1 MAILIQCLHGVAV
14 TQTSGILIAF
24 GGALIIATGEASVK
38 VSDHTGS
45 IIGLTFALA
54 AVGARSVKIVIMDV
68 LLAPK
73 ALFVGQGVLGK
84 PTRRTDAQVHLNL
97 FSTWTQE

>member
-54 AVGARSVKIVIMDV
+54 AVGARSMKIVIMDV

-84 PTRRTDAQVHLNL
+84 PTRRTDAQVHLKL
-97 FSTWTQE
+97 FST